1 PSTGTWTAPNWSVGG
16 LANGASATL
25 SIVAT
30 VNATGSYSNTAVITG
45 LENDPTPGNNTDTET
60 PTPVAQTNL
69 SVVKTVNNTTPN
81 VGDNVTFTITASN
94 AGPSAATGVS
104 VNDVLPSG
112 YTFVSATPSVG
123 TFNSGTGLW
132 TVGTLNNGAN
142 ATLTV
147 TVTVNATGNY
157 ANTATITS
165 TTSDPTPGNN
175 TDTETPTPV
184 AQSNLSVVKTVDNA
198 TPNVGDNVTFTITA
212 SNAGPSAA
220 TGVSVNDG

>member
-30 VNATGSYSNTAVITG
+30 VKATGSYSNTAVITG

-112 YTFVSATPSVG
+112 YTFVSATPSTGTWTAPNWSVG
-123 TFNSGTGLW
+123 GLA
-132 TVGTLNNGAN
+132 NGAS
-142 ATLTV
+142 ATLSIV
-147 TVTVNATGNY
+147 ATVNATGSY
-157 ANTATITS
+157 GNTAVITGLEN
-165 TTSDPTPGNN
+165 DPTPGND

-198 TPNVGDNVTFTITA
+198 TP
-212 SNAGPSAA
+212 
-220 TGVSVNDG
+220 